1 MYFAIFVGVAVI
13 ALPIGWRA
21 FKVSFD
27 KALEH
32 VHDDEEIARHHQAI
46 IERES
51 E

>member
-1 MYFAIFVGVAVI
+1 MYFAIFGCLAVL
-13 ALPIGWRA
+13 ALPIGWRK
-21 FKVSFD
+21 FKASFD